1 MNLTEQTVS
10 GTNQV
15 SLQDSLNA
23 SLMKLK
29 ITMGANVTQPADA
42 DLYVYVDKASQE
54 NPTEE
59 KKQYL
64 FDLDEPLRYFG
75 SAGDELLQEIKIVNN
90 DVVMETTITR
100 KIGVNEEGANY
111 VLETP
116 SIKKID
122 AFPVTLFEGANYIY
136 TNYSNASIELIYTKD
151 TVENRTFLN
160 NAMYYNHKLK
170 NDGEFS
176 LDDIY
181 FKDAFTKTEN
191 KLNLEVNNAN
201 LDCITSRNNKFSLDS
216 DGNLIVNS
224 ITTVEG
230 GNTPTINNDT
240 VCNLIYPIGSIY
252 ISTNSTNPGT
262 LFGGT
267 WEQIKGR
274 FLLGQGNNT
283 SNTTNYWGVY
293 DEGTCNFPNG
303 EMGGEANHK
312 LTLAEMPSHNH
323 TGNTNEAGWHTHTL
337 AYKGFSGLSSN
348 TNGWY
353 LGRRNIS
360 GDSNDGWWDATN
372 GTGNHTHSFTTNN
385 SGGDNSHNN
394 MPPYL
399 VVYMWKRVS

>member
-23 SLMKLK
+23 SLMRLK
-29 ITMGANVTQPADA
+29 ITMGANVAQPADA

-122 AFPVTLFEGANYIY
+122 AFPVTLFEGVNYIY

-160 NAMYYNHKLK
+160 NAMYYNHKIK

-181 FKDAFTKTEN
+181 FKDAFTKTED
-191 KLNLEVNNAN
+191 KLNLEVNNASV
-201 LDCITSRNNKFSLDS
+201 DCITSNNNNFSLDS
-216 DGNLIVNS
+216 EGNLVVK
-224 ITTVEG
+224 TLTVGEETQG
-230 GNTPTINNDT
+230 GGVSLDK
-240 VCNLIYPIGSIY
+240 VYPVGSIY
-252 ISTNSTNPGT
+252 MSVSNANPST

-267 WEQIKGR
+267 WEQLKDR
-274 FLLGQGNNT
+274 FLLGAGDSYGNGAT
-283 SNTTNYWGVY
+283 
-293 DEGTCNFPNG
+293 
-303 EMGGEANHK
+303 GGEASHT
-312 LTLAEMPSHNH
+312 LTINEMPSH
-323 TGNTNEAGWHTHTL
+323 THTQNPHGHS
-337 AYKGFSGLSSN
+337 ARAKGFNGTSN
-348 TNGWY
+348 ANGY
-353 LGRRNIS
+353 YMLRRNR
-360 GDSNDGWWDATN
+360 NDDGYDDVSANAAIPATATN
-372 GTGNHTHSFTTNN
+372 QNTGGSA
-385 SGGDNSHNN
+385 SHNN

>member
-29 ITMGANVTQPADA
+29 ITMGANVTQPNDA

-136 TNYSNASIELIYTKD
+136 TNYSNAGIELIYTKD

-191 KLNLEVNNAN
+191 KLKILEKAEKIYNIV
-201 LDCITSRNNKFSLDS
+201 TQNNKNKMTKFYKDLS
-216 DGNLIVNS
+216 
-224 ITTVEG
+224 
-230 GNTPTINNDT
+230 
-240 VCNLIYPIGSIY
+240 
-252 ISTNSTNPGT
+252 
-262 LFGGT
+262 
-267 WEQIKGR
+267 
-274 FLLGQGNNT
+274 
-283 SNTTNYWGVY
+283 
-293 DEGTCNFPNG
+293 CNF
-303 EMGGEANHK
+303 K
-312 LTLAEMPSHNH
+312 LLEEKSAE
-323 TGNTNEAGWHTHTL
+323 
-337 AYKGFSGLSSN
+337 YK
-348 TNGWY
+348 
-353 LGRRNIS
+353 
-360 GDSNDGWWDATN
+360 
-372 GTGNHTHSFTTNN
+372 NN
-385 SGGDNSHNN
+385 NF
-394 MPPYL
+394 PPT
-399 VVYMWKRVS
+399 